1 MAEAALLRHAMLLQ
15 RVGTVDEDERDAME
29 LASLGVPGSL
39 LEVVTEVVPKKDD
52 KEKSAT
58 TTATTASLDVVS
70 QAKMKWFEEWAEQ
83 CRVTCTRGYAF
94 EDEDDDMT
102 NVDWLYAPHDVPMGE
117 IVLTEDDG
125 KDFYYIFFFCTH
137 LSDIISCFIFV
148 LNIEYRLLFFPDF
161 LNRFCFCKSLMLRF
175 LKVKILIVM

>member
-1 MAEAALLRHAMLLQ
+1 MLLQ

-39 LEVVTEVVPKKDD
+39 LEVATKVVPNTSIHTSDKDD
-52 KEKSAT
+52 EEESAT
-58 TTATTASLDVVS
+58 KKETKTATNADLDVT

-83 CRVTCTRGYAF
+83 CRVTSTRGYAF
-94 EDEDDDMT
+94 EEEDDDMT

-125 KDFYYIFFFCTH
+125 NFFFFIFF
-137 LSDIISCFIFV
+137 
-148 LNIEYRLLFFPDF
+148 YLFY
-161 LNRFCFCKSLMLRF
+161 
-175 LKVKILIVM
+175 